1 MASST
6 PPDPNS
12 SSSDASAR
20 KALPFEPKKRLK
32 KSEESGAAGKQSET
46 GANPK
51 KAPKSASKPAVKAP
65 SKPAPPKA
73 KPSGSASDAALKK
86 SAATRASMAIPD
98 AVSKRM
104 ARRMAI
110 FCGVP
115 SFLAIA
121 TFVVSY
127 YIVSQH
133 LMDLPTSAVL
143 LVSLGFFGL
152 GVLGLS
158 YGLFSASWEDEP
170 GSLLGTSEFRTN
182 LGRTIAAWRSQ
193 RPQS

>member
-1 MASST
+1 MASSL
-6 PPDPNS
+6 PPGSDS
-12 SSSDASAR
+12 SSQDAAAR
-20 KALPFEPKKRLK
+20 QALPFEPKKRAKKAEDAGSTGK
-32 KSEESGAAGKQSET
+32 KSEARVTAKASAKPQKS
-46 GANPK
+46 PK
-51 KAPKSASKPAVKAP
+51 PAPKTSLSPVLSKPAA
-65 SKPAPPKA
+65 
-73 KPSGSASDAALKK
+73 SGAGK
-86 SAATRASMAIPD
+86 SVAATRASMAIPD

-104 ARRMAI
+104 AKRMAI

-127 YIVSQH
+127 YIVSHH

-170 GSLLGTSEFRTN
+170 GSLLGASEFRIN

-193 RPQS
+193 RSQP

>member
-6 PPDPNS
+6 PPS
-12 SSSDASAR
+12 SDSSNSDASTR

-32 KSEESGAAGKQSET
+32 KSEASTDAGKKPDT
-46 GANPK
+46 GAEPK
-51 KAPKSASKPAVKAP
+51 KAPKSASKAAAKAT
-65 SKPAPPKA
+65 PKA
-73 KPSGSASDAALKK
+73 TPLKAGASGGASGSSAKNA
-86 SAATRASMAIPD
+86 AATRASMAIPD

-133 LMDLPTSAVL
+133 VLDLPTSAVL
-143 LVSLGFFGL
+143 LVSLSFFGL

-170 GSLLGTSEFRTN
+170 GSLLGASEFRTN

>member
-1 MASST
+1 M
-6 PPDPNS
+6 S
-12 SSSDASAR
+12 SSPPPSSDSSSQDVAAR
-20 KALPFEPKKRLK
+20 KALPFEPKKRVKKAEDEGSTGKKVEGKVDTKAGAKPK
-32 KSEESGAAGKQSET
+32 KS
-46 GANPK
+46 PK
-51 KAPKSASKPAVKAP
+51 LASKPVPPKSM
-65 SKPAPPKA
+65 SKPAA
-73 KPSGSASDAALKK
+73 SGAGMSGR
-86 SAATRASMAIPD
+86 AATRASAAIPD
-98 AVSKRM
+98 VVSKRM
-104 ARRMAI
+104 AKRMAL

-158 YGLFSASWEDEP
+158 YGLFSASWEEDQS
-170 GSLLGTSEFRTN
+170 GSLLGVSEFRTN
-182 LGRTIAAWRSQ
+182 LGRTISAWRSQ
-193 RPQS
+193 RSQP

>member
-1 MASST
+1 
-6 PPDPNS
+6 
-12 SSSDASAR
+12 
-20 KALPFEPKKRLK
+20 
-32 KSEESGAAGKQSET
+32 
-46 GANPK
+46 
-51 KAPKSASKPAVKAP
+51 
-65 SKPAPPKA
+65 
-73 KPSGSASDAALKK
+73 
-86 SAATRASMAIPD
+86 MAIPD

-104 ARRMAI
+104 AKRMAI

-170 GSLLGTSEFRTN
+170 GSLLGASEFRTN

-193 RPQS
+193 RSRP